1 MNKSPTPILARRSV
15 LTLAM
20 TGALGALA
28 ACGGDKEPAKASI
41 SGTGSAP
48 TTANS
53 PKITP
58 VDGFSSTAAW
68 SSTQVKDLAPLVPV
82 PEAGATWYQDR
93 AWFLMATGTD
103 PATGNRDVHIVA
115 LDPATKKVTVS
126 PVVNKKLMDGTRTQW
141 VTITHPS
148 PALLLDTGGFSGG
161 SVLVKL
167 SGGTITTTPLSVP
180 SVDSFNAV
188 WMGDVIFAIATR
200 NGEGSGSFYDPTKNT
215 YTTLAPQ
222 HGGRI
227 IGASVNGGKVMP
239 LELVG
244 GTEGKPTT
252 RLYANGHDASSGI
265 AGDEGQDRAIH
276 AMAWTTNGKI
286 VLSVDG
292 PTNGDVIYVPYGT
305 DLKPAARGAYPR
317 QGNPDRFDE
326 SSIGDETQPQAISA
340 DRTQAILSNGLLYDT
355 VQNKITRGIWTD
367 PVTMSWDLNNTAVTT
382 GHLYG
387 NASSRNRDARVP
399 TTGAYASTT
408 GALTEQNQPNKTA
421 PALVLPNGDGLFL
434 DEAAEVL
441 AGS

>member
-93 AWFLMATGTD
+93 AWFPMATGTD
-103 PATGNRDVHIVA
+103 PATGSRDVHIVA

-180 SVDSFNAV
+180 SVDSEAPWV
-188 WMGDVIFAIATR
+188 WFR
-200 NGEGSGSFYDPTKNT
+200 PT
-215 YTTLAPQ
+215 
-222 HGGRI
+222 
-227 IGASVNGGKVMP
+227 
-239 LELVG
+239 
-244 GTEGKPTT
+244 
-252 RLYANGHDASSGI
+252 
-265 AGDEGQDRAIH
+265 
-276 AMAWTTNGKI
+276 
-286 VLSVDG
+286 
-292 PTNGDVIYVPYGT
+292 
-305 DLKPAARGAYPR
+305 
-317 QGNPDRFDE
+317 
-326 SSIGDETQPQAISA
+326 
-340 DRTQAILSNGLLYDT
+340 
-355 VQNKITRGIWTD
+355 
-367 PVTMSWDLNNTAVTT
+367 
-382 GHLYG
+382 
-387 NASSRNRDARVP
+387 
-399 TTGAYASTT
+399 
-408 GALTEQNQPNKTA
+408 
-421 PALVLPNGDGLFL
+421 
-434 DEAAEVL
+434 
-441 AGS
+441 

>member
-1 MNKSPTPILARRSV
+1 MNQPPTPILARRSV

-28 ACGGDKEPAKASI
+28 ACGGDKEPAKAST
-41 SGTGSAP
+41 SGTGGAP
-48 TTANS
+48 TTANA

-68 SSTQVKDLAPLVPV
+68 SSTQVKDLAPLVPA
-82 PEAGATWYQDR
+82 PEAGAAWYQDR

-115 LDPATKKVTVS
+115 LDPATKKVAAS
-126 PVVNKKLMDGTRTQW
+126 PVVDKKLMDGTRTQW
-141 VTITHPS
+141 VSITHPS
-148 PALLLDTGGFSGG
+148 PALLLDTGGFGGG

-167 SGGTITTTPLSVP
+167 SGDKITTTPLP
-180 SVDSFNAV
+180 TPPNGGQPV
-188 WMGDVIFAIATR
+188 WMGDVIVAPSSDDGAA
-200 NGEGSGSFYDPTKNT
+200 GSLYDPSKNT
-215 YTTLAPQ
+215 YAPLTPQ

-227 IGASVNGGKVMP
+227 IGASVNGGKVTP
-239 LELVG
+239 VELVG
-244 GTEGKPTT
+244 GTEGKPTP
-252 RLYANGHDASSGI
+252 RLYVNGHDASSGI
-265 AGDEGQDRAIH
+265 AGDEGQDRAIR

-286 VLSVDG
+286 VLRVDG
-292 PTNGDVIYVPYGT
+292 PTNGDVIYVPYGMN
-305 DLKPAARGAYPR
+305 LKPAAGGSYPR

-355 VQNKITRGIWTD
+355 AQNKITRGIWTD
-367 PVTMSWDLNNTAVTT
+367 PVSMAWDLNNTAVTT

-399 TTGAYASTT
+399 TTGAYASAT
-408 GALTEQNQPNKTA
+408 GALAEQNQPSKTA

-434 DEAAEVL
+434 AETAEVL
-441 AGS
+441 TKG